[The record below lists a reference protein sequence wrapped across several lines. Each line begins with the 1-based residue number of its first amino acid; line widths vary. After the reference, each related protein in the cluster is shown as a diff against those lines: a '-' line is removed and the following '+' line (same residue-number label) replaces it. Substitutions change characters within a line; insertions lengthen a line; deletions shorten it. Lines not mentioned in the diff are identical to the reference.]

1 MSGPGERVERP
12 QEGGSSRSLAAGPG
26 APEPARGGSPTAVL
40 FVIVLGTLM
49 AAIDTTIV
57 VLALPTM
64 GTELKSPLSTI
75 IWVILAYLLVT
86 TLLTTQFGRIGD
98 IFGRARLYIVGFAIF
113 TAASVLC
120 GLATSDAFLIAS
132 RGGQAVGA
140 SFMLANS
147 GAIIADH
154 FPPERRGWA
163 FGYTSLGWNIGAIF
177 GIVLGGAITT
187 FLGWRFIFFINA
199 PIGVAAIW
207 FGLRHLHDVER
218 HRTPLDPVG
227 FGLFGAALGSI
238 SYGAIDFAS
247 YGARP
252 LNETLILVGMG
263 LLVPFLLWERRAK
276 APLIDLTLFRERI
289 LTFSLVSS
297 FLQGL
302 GYLAVLFL
310 VTMYLQGVRG
320 LTPLDAALLLVPG
333 WIVGGGLAPLMGR
346 LSDRIGARLP
356 ATLGVLFMLVGVL
369 LYASLRVGSPL
380 LDVVGITL
388 VTGIG
393 GGLFWP
399 ANNAA
404 IMANAPRGSYG
415 AVSGLRGMLANTGY
429 LLSFV
434 LAISIASAT
443 VPRYVAYEAL
453 LGTTTLIGGIG
464 SQFLNGLDGALYVSA
479 GILAVASVLSALRG
493 PHPHHPPGPVPRPRE
508 AGEALPDPGPSS
520 RPTSGEERPGP
531 LTPHGPPSRPSDGRS
546 R

>member
-1 MSGPGERVERP
+1 MNGRDRPAERARGSGGVPSP
-12 QEGGSSRSLAAGPG
+12 RSGLR
-26 APEPARGGSPTAVL
+26 APESARGGSPTAVL

-132 RGGQAVGA
+132 RAGQAVGA

-163 FGYTSLGWNIGAIF
+163 FGYTSLGWNIGAIL

-252 LNETLILVGMG
+252 LNETLVLVGIV

-369 LYASLRVGSPL
+369 LYASLRVSSPL

-388 VTGIG
+388 ITGIG

-464 SQFLNGLDGALYVSA
+464 TQFLNGVDGALYASA
-479 GILAVASVLSALRG
+479 GILAVASILSALRG
-493 PHPHHPPGPVPRPRE
+493 PHPRQSAGSAAHPGTAP
-508 AGEALPDPGPSS
+508 EALLDPHPNPPTPSREGSLGSSSPRRSSAGPSD
-520 RPTSGEERPGP
+520 E
-531 LTPHGPPSRPSDGRS
+531 RS

>member
-1 MSGPGERVERP
+1 MNGRDRPAERARGSGGVPSP
-12 QEGGSSRSLAAGPG
+12 RSGLR
-26 APEPARGGSPTAVL
+26 APESARGGSPTAVL

-132 RGGQAVGA
+132 RAGQAVGA

-163 FGYTSLGWNIGAIF
+163 FGYTSLGWNIGAIL

-252 LNETLILVGMG
+252 LNETLVLVGIV

-369 LYASLRVGSPL
+369 LYASLRVSSPL

-388 VTGIG
+388 ITGIG

-464 SQFLNGLDGALYVSA
+464 TQFLNGVDGALYASA
-479 GILAVASVLSALRG
+479 GILAVASILSALRG
-493 PHPHHPPGPVPRPRE
+493 PHPRQSAGSAAHPGTAP
-508 AGEALPDPGPSS
+508 EALPDPHPPTPSREGSLGSSSPRRSSAGPSD
-520 RPTSGEERPGP
+520 E
-531 LTPHGPPSRPSDGRS
+531 RS

>member
-1 MSGPGERVERP
+1 MSAPDRPADRPIGTPIPGRP
-12 QEGGSSRSLAAGPG
+12 RAAPDRAPG
-26 APEPARGGSPTAVL
+26 ARGGSPTAVL

-64 GTELKSPLSTI
+64 GTELNSPLSTI
-75 IWVILAYLLVT
+75 IWVILLYLLVA

-113 TAASVLC
+113 TVASVLC
-120 GLATSDAFLIAS
+120 GLAPTDAFLVAS

-163 FGYTSLGWNIGAIF
+163 FGYTSLGWNVGAIL

-199 PIGVAAIW
+199 PIGIAAVW
-207 FGLRHLHDVER
+207 FGLRYVHDVER
-218 HRTPLDPVG
+218 HRTPLDLPG
-227 FGLFGAALGSI
+227 FGLLAAALGAI

-247 YGARP
+247 YGARFF
-252 LNETLILVGMG
+252 NEGLVLVGAV
-263 LLVPFLLWERRAK
+263 LFLPFLLWERRAR
-276 APLIDLTLFRERI
+276 APLLNLALFRERI

-297 FLQGL
+297 FFQGL
-302 GYLAVLFL
+302 GYLAVVFL
-310 VTMYLQGVRG
+310 ITMYLQGVRG
-320 LTPLDAALLLVPG
+320 LSPLDAALLLVPG
-333 WIVGGGLAPLMGR
+333 YIVGGGLAPLMGR
-346 LSDRIGARLP
+346 LTDRLGARLP
-356 ATLGVLFMLVGVL
+356 ATLGVVFMLVGVL
-369 LYASLRVGSPL
+369 LYASLRVDSPL
-380 LDVVGITL
+380 VYVVGITL

-393 GGLFWP
+393 GGMFWP

-404 IMANAPRGSYG
+404 IMANAPRGAYG
-415 AVSGLRGMLANTGY
+415 AVSGLRSMLANTGT

-434 LAISIASAT
+434 LAISIASVT

-453 LGTTTLIGGIG
+453 LGTTQLIGGIG
-464 SQFLNGLDGALYVSA
+464 AEFLTGIDGALYVSA
-479 GILAVASVLSALRG
+479 AILVVASVLSALRG
-493 PHPHHPPGPVPRPRE
+493 PHDRPRVVPSE
-508 AGEALPDPGPSS
+508 PDS
-520 RPTSGEERPGP
+520 
-531 LTPHGPPSRPSDGRS
+531 LAH
-546 R
+546 